1 MTTPRII
8 TYPLGNWLY
17 VWEVSASGG
26 IDALIAQARAMK
38 MAGLNIK
45 AFDGSSAWPQFSAS
59 AAAVKAAGLRLGA
72 WGYTYGS
79 NLLQTAEAAKAAVT
93 AGAEYV
99 IFDAEVEFE
108 APTGTTDAAMLGSH
122 VRALMPD
129 VTIGY
134 TTFAL
139 PDDHAQFPYAQFS
152 QWCDFAMPQVYWAD
166 AGMQPQAM
174 LAASVQQLSG
184 FGKRIFPVGQAYPA
198 ATTVEVAEFGAACAE
213 RWIEGVSWWDAQS
226 STAELRAAVAQV
238 EVYTPKPPAPV
249 RYQVV
254 TGWFDGTAQG
264 CPAADAAAER
274 IKALGWNSWVQKV

>member
-1 MTTPRII
+1 MTTPRTI

-26 IDALIAQARAMK
+26 IDAIIAQAKAMK
-38 MAGLNIK
+38 MDGLNIK
-45 AFDGSSAWPQFSAS
+45 AFDGDTVWTQFLDSAS
-59 AAAVKAAGLRLGA
+59 AVKAAGLRLGA
-72 WGYTYGS
+72 WGYVYAS
-79 NLLQTAEAAKAAVT
+79 NLPQTAVAAKSAVT
-93 AGAEYV
+93 AGAEFV
-99 IFDAEVEFE
+99 VFDAEVEFE
-108 APTGTTDAAMLGSH
+108 SPAGAENAATLGNYA
-122 VRALMPD
+122 RTLMPD
-129 VTIGY
+129 ATIGY

-139 PDDHAQFPYAQFS
+139 PTDHPQFPYAAFS
-152 QWCDFAMPQVYWAD
+152 QWCDFVVPQVYWAD

-174 LAASVQQLSG
+174 LAASVQQLNG

-198 ATTVEVAEFGAACAE
+198 ATATEIAEFGAVCAE

-226 STAELRAAVAQV
+226 STPGLQAAVSQV

-264 CPAADAAAER
+264 CPAADAAAAK
-274 IKALGWNSWVQKV
+274 IKSLGWNSWVQKI

>member
-1 MTTPRII
+1 MTAPRTI

-26 IDALIAQARAMK
+26 IDALIAQAKAMH
-38 MAGLNIK
+38 MTGLNIK
-45 AFDGSSAWPQFSAS
+45 AFDGSSVWPQLSAS

-72 WGYTYGS
+72 WGYVYSS
-79 NLLQTAEAAKAAVT
+79 NLLQTAEAAKSAVT

-99 IFDAEVEFE
+99 VFDVEVEFE
-108 APTGTTDAAMLGSH
+108 TPTGAMSAVTLGNYA
-122 VRALMPD
+122 RALMPD

-139 PDDHAQFPYAQFS
+139 AGDHPQFPYAAFS
-152 QWCDFAMPQVYWAD
+152 QWCDFVMPQVYWAD

-184 FGKRIFPVGQAYPA
+184 YGKRIFPVGQAYAPA
-198 ATTVEVAEFGAACAE
+198 AAVEIAEFGAACAE

-226 STAELRAAVAQV
+226 STAELQAAVAQV
-238 EVYTPKPPAPV
+238 EVYAPKPPAPV
-249 RYQVV
+249 RYRVV
-254 TGWFDGTAQG
+254 TGWFGESEAL
-264 CPAADAAAER
+264 AAAAE
-274 IKALGWNSWVQKV
+274 IKKAYGWNSWTEKV

>member
-1 MTTPRII
+1 MTTSRTI
-8 TYPLGNWLY
+8 TYPLGQWLW

-26 IDALIAQARAMK
+26 IDAIIAQAKATK
-38 MAGLNIK
+38 MTGLIIK
-45 AFDGSSAWPQFSAS
+45 SFDGDAVWTQFSDS
-59 AAAVKAAGLRLGA
+59 ANAVKAAGLRLGA
-72 WGYTYGS
+72 WGYVYNT
-79 NLLQTAEAAKAAVT
+79 NLAQTAVAAKAAIT
-93 AGAEYV
+93 AGAEFV
-99 IFDAEVEFE
+99 VFDAEIEFE
-108 APTGTTDAAMLGSH
+108 TPQGAADAKSLGGYA
-122 VRALMPD
+122 RALMPD

-139 PDDHAQFPYAQFS
+139 PDDHTQFPYAQFS

-184 FGKRIFPVGQAYPA
+184 FGKRIFPVGQAYTPA
-198 ATTVEVAEFGAACAE
+198 TATEIAEFGAGCAE
-213 RWIEGVSWWDAQS
+213 HWIEGVSWWDAQS
-226 STAELRAAVAQV
+226 STPELQAAVAQV

-249 RYQVV
+249 KYQVV

-264 CPAADAAAER
+264 CPAADEAAAK